1 MLEVSGGNRDKM
13 GDTQRQ
19 YTATGTVDAST
30 REIEVSGNTWRRE
43 ELGRV
48 GP

>member
-1 MLEVSGGNRDKM
+1 MLEVSGGSRDEV

-19 YTATGTVDAST
+19 HTSARTVDAGT
-30 REIEVSGNTWRRE
+30 KEIGVPGDTWIRE
-43 ELGRV
+43 EMGCA